1 MSRAAMVAL
10 FAALSVSA
18 QAQTPGGFEAPRTGW
33 GDPDLG
39 GLWSSATVTPVE
51 RPEGQA
57 DEFLSAEEVA
67 AAELAVADATARANA
82 PSEVRTEALPVGGN
96 VGAYNSFWLDR
107 GTRVVPTRRTSIVID
122 PPDGR
127 LPPLTPDTA
136 RRLASPEA
144 QRLLEIQMGRADPE
158 SYEQLDLNDRCVW
171 YRGIPTFSTAYNNNY
186 HLFQTPDY
194 VVILQE
200 HIHDT
205 RMIPLDGRPH
215 ASERIQQL
223 RGDSRGHWE
232 GDTLVIETTNFREKG
247 FLFIPGPTPQGGTNW
262 EPTNALRVV
271 ERFTRVGSDTLDYEF
286 TVDAPN
292 TWSRPWTGSSP
303 WTLAEGP
310 MFEYACHEGNY
321 GLLNILTGARV
332 QEATQAP
339 Q

>member
-39 GLWSSATVTPVE
+39 GLWSSATVTPAE

-144 QRLLEIQMGRADPE
+144 QRLLENPDGACRSRIVRAAR
-158 SYEQLDLNDRCVW
+158 SWLMTRGVLLDIAKLK
-171 YRGIPTFSTAYNNNY
+171 GGGHTA
-186 HLFQTPDY
+186 L
-194 VVILQE
+194 
-200 HIHDT
+200 
-205 RMIPLDGRPH
+205 
-215 ASERIQQL
+215 
-223 RGDSRGHWE
+223 
-232 GDTLVIETTNFREKG
+232 
-247 FLFIPGPTPQGGTNW
+247 
-262 EPTNALRVV
+262 
-271 ERFTRVGSDTLDYEF
+271 
-286 TVDAPN
+286 
-292 TWSRPWTGSSP
+292 
-303 WTLAEGP
+303 
-310 MFEYACHEGNY
+310 
-321 GLLNILTGARV
+321 GL
-332 QEATQAP
+332 
-339 Q
+339 